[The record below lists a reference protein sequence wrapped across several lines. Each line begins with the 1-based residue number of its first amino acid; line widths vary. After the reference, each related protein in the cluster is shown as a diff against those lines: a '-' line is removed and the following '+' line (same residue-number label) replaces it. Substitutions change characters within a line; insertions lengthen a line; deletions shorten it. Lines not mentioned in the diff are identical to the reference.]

1 MAVARSRLRLPA
13 ALAALLLVLVGAGE
27 GVGISFCLHEASGHG
42 AGHSEPGHPLPDR
55 DPAPG
60 EEHGAEHPASGEHAR
75 QFHGHAPHEHG
86 NAPHEHGH
94 APHGHGHAPHG
105 HGHGADVHTSH
116 EPERH
121 DPSDPCGALCQFLC
135 VLAAGT
141 HLPGPD
147 SGVASA
153 AYSPQV
159 EFSPSPPAPP
169 EVPRPTSLPHV
180 LPFAQAPP
188 VFG

>member
-27 GVGISFCLHEASGHG
+27 GVGISLCLHEASGHG

-60 EEHGAEHPASGEHAR
+60 DEHGAEHPASGEHAR
-75 QFHGHAPHEHG
+75 HLHGHAPHEHG
-86 NAPHEHGH
+86 HAPQEHGH
-94 APHGHGHAPHG
+94 GPHE

-116 EPERH
+116 ETSHEPEGH
-121 DPSDPCGALCQFLC
+121 DPSDPCGALCQFIC

-141 HLPGPD
+141 HLPGAD
-147 SGVASA
+147 SGVASS
-153 AYSPQV
+153 AYARQG
-159 EFSPSPPAPP
+159 ELSPSPPAPP